1 MIRNYG
7 ISVLCYR
14 IHFDSLSCFDGCDS
28 RSVPRSSR
36 YISRAAIRMR
46 TRITTAVAFVG
57 LLSAVCTC
65 ERAPKNTWVRDSAG
79 VYLVESDIHMLD
91 LLPLWSISS
100 TKVVVGGADAPDSL
114 QILRGRTPTRL
125 SDGAVLVSTDRS
137 RLLVVDT
144 SGELRVA
151 MGHRGRGPGEFES
164 LWSYAALNGDTI
176 VAHDMRARRITIFS
190 SQGKL
195 LRTSPQT
202 LFAGI
207 GPLYSPDGSIAVVDD
222 SIASRTFFQGH
233 SYSGLHQDTA
243 SVLYYPRLDVGGV
256 FVVTRVP
263 SRWIW
268 VDDKVW
274 ESIVYAGYPLLA
286 RDQERLIIA
295 HGDHFAIDVW
305 TVHGQ
310 KVATVRVASDRVRM
324 DAKTRQFALDSAHAL
339 RPTAPAEF
347 FSRIRI
353 AEFVPA
359 IEQLKVDADGCIWV
373 RMWGDPAIDKNR
385 WIILDARRGPLA
397 QIWIPKSIRVS
408 EIGTDELLSIAI
420 DDDDVQS
427 VVLSRFDR
435 TVQCER

>member
-1 MIRNYG
+1 
-7 ISVLCYR
+7 
-14 IHFDSLSCFDGCDS
+14 
-28 RSVPRSSR
+28 
-36 YISRAAIRMR
+36 MR